1 MTTRVRVRMVFLRW
15 ALLLV
20 AVHVQAAV
28 PSVVSVQGELGQ
40 ITGGVATNV
49 TGTSKEMTLRIY
61 AATNSPTALFGR
73 TKVPVLL
80 EQGRFAA
87 EIGNGAGLTNALA
100 GATYSSFIDMISDAT
115 NNVFYLGLQ
124 PTGLAT
130 NMFPLMRLQST
141 PFALVAGDV
150 KQATRTFDVLD
161 GTATLGTLIV
171 QGAADL
177 KGPVTFDAASAPVF
191 LQPTT
196 IAGDVN
202 VTGGTTTLSALTVE
216 GSSVISNA
224 ALNSVNVSGNTTV
237 NGSLAV
243 AAGMTTV
250 TGEVT
255 MAAAKVLTVT
265 NSLTV
270 SGKLTASTFQA
281 INVKVTPA
289 FTLPSTAKVKQ
300 IFGERKC
307 ISLPTNVVPIS
318 DSDWSNMFYQVT
330 TTADAGT
337 SYGYWK
343 APQDCFISANFV
355 VGRYDNGEQRNKPI
369 SVKSTA
375 PAAIHDKGDYFVT
388 DDYIALTYHRYDV
401 TGSYAAH
408 KGNLC
413 ILMKKGT
420 YLCWYSDYDNQDTVF
435 GQGYMREI
443 SVLYFAK

>member
-1 MTTRVRVRMVFLRW
+1 MFFSGW
-15 ALLLV
+15 ASLMV

-49 TGTSKEMTLRIY
+49 TGTSQEMTLRIY

-80 EQGRFAA
+80 DQGRFST
-87 EIGNGAGLTNALA
+87 EIGNGAGLTNALT
-100 GATYSSFIDMISDAT
+100 GATYSSFIDMIADAT
-115 NNVFYLGLQ
+115 NSAFYLGLH

-150 KQATRTFDVLD
+150 KQATRTFDVLN

-171 QGAADL
+171 QGEATL
-177 KGPVTFDAASAPVF
+177 NGSVTFEAASAPVF
-191 LQPTT
+191 LQPAT
-196 IAGDVN
+196 IEGDVK
-202 VTGGTTTLSALTVE
+202 VTGGTTSLSALTVD

-224 ALNSVNVSGNTTV
+224 ALTSVNVSGMTTV
-237 NGSLAV
+237 NGSLTV
-243 AAGMTTV
+243 DAGMTTV
-250 TGEVT
+250 TGDVT
-255 MAAAKVLTVT
+255 MAEGKVLTVT
-265 NSLTV
+265 NSLRV
-270 SGKLTASTFQA
+270 SGNLQASTFQA
-281 INVKVTPA
+281 ENVTVTTA
-289 FTLPSTAKVKQ
+289 FTLPATAKVKQ

-307 ISLPTNVVPIS
+307 ISSLTPTVPTS
-318 DSDWSNMFYQVT
+318 DAGWSNTFYQVT
-330 TTADAGT
+330 TTTGAGT

-355 VGRYDNGEQRNKPI
+355 VGRYYNGEQNWKPI
-369 SVKSTA
+369 LVKSTA
-375 PAAIHDKGDYFVT
+375 PATIFNKFDYFVEA
-388 DDYIALTYHRYDV
+388 DYIAKTYHRYDV
-401 TGSYAAH
+401 TGSFAAH

-420 YLCWYSDYDNQDTVF
+420 YLCWYSDYNNQDTVF